1 MEKRSTKI
9 AYFVALGVFIV
20 LLVILGIQFKGKE
33 NPVFVGD
40 GAFYTTGDGV
50 FLDGIQR
57 TVDDSEGS
65 KYALDGSYYVSPEA
79 GTYFELSEDG
89 NTIVG
94 ADGTEYVKSEEKS
107 KDVNG
112 VEYTTYEEKVY
123 SETPFAGTFWSL
135 LPPIVAIVLALIS
148 KEVYSSL
155 FLGCLVGALL
165 YTQFAPWDT
174 IVTLVGADYGIIS
187 VLADSGNMGIIVFLV
202 TLGIMVDLMNKGGGS
217 EAFGRWAKKT
227 VHTRCGAQ
235 LLTMLLGVLIFVDDY
250 FNCLTVGSVMRPVT
264 DRQKVSRAKLAYL
277 IDSTAAP
284 ICIIAPVSSW
294 AAAVTSSVPAGS
306 GINGFTMF
314 LRTIPYNYYAVMT
327 VVMSLFLIFTG
338 AEFGPMKLNEDNAQ
352 NGDLFTTAD
361 RPYGDDVDDGSDTNG
376 HVIDLI
382 APVLVLI
389 AACIFGMV
397 YTGGFFEGVDFITAF
412 ADCNASAGL
421 VLGSSIALLF
431 TFVFYRVRSVMTF
444 QDFAACIP
452 EGFKAMVSPMLIL
465 SLAWTLSGMTGLLGA
480 KYYVANL
487 LGSSAAAL
495 QYLLPFII
503 FLVAV
508 FLAFATGTSWGTFS
522 ILIPIVCQAFPD
534 GEMLVV
540 SIAACLSGAVCGDH
554 CSPISDTT
562 IMASAGAHCSH
573 VNHVSTQLPYA
584 ITAAAC
590 SAVCYVITGLAQ
602 AVLGSRA
609 SLVTSLVLLVVA
621 IVLELAVLSVI
632 RARTRA
638 KTSGDAA

>member
-1 MEKRSTKI
+1 MKNKNLSW
-9 AYFVALGVFIV
+9 AGALFVFAL
-20 LLVILGIQFKGKE
+20 LLWCTAVTPGKVAD
-33 NPVFVGD
+33 P
-40 GAFYTTGDGV
+40 ATYTC
-50 FLDGIQR
+50 
-57 TVDDSEGS
+57 
-65 KYALDGSYYVSPEA
+65 A
-79 GTYFELSEDG
+79 
-89 NTIVG
+89 
-94 ADGTEYVKSEEKS
+94 
-107 KDVNG
+107 
-112 VEYTTYEEKVY
+112 VY
-123 SETPFAGTFWSL
+123 STFFSL
-135 LPPIVAIVLALIS
+135 LPPVIAIVLALNT
-148 KEVYSSL
+148 KEVYTSL
-155 FLGCLVGALL
+155 LVGIASGALL
-165 YTQFAPWDT
+165 YANGNLELALN
-174 IVTLVGADYGIIS
+174 TLFFNEDGGMITKLS
-187 VLADSGNMGIIVFLV
+187 DSGNVGILAFLV
-202 TLGIMVDLMNKGGGS
+202 MLGILVALMNKAGGS
-217 EAFGRWAKKT
+217 AAFGRWAST
-227 VHTRCGAQ
+227 HIHSRAGAQ
-235 LLTMLLGVLIFVDDY
+235 FATLLLGVMIFVDDY

-338 AEFGPMKLNEDNAQ
+338 AEFGPMKLNEDNAK

-361 RPYGDDVDDGSDTNG
+361 RPYGDDVDDGNDTNG

-389 AACIFGMV
+389 AACIFGMI

-487 LGSSAAAL
+487 LSGSAAAL
-495 QYLLPFII
+495 QYMLPVII

-590 SAVCYVITGLAQ
+590 SAVCYIITGLAQ

-638 KTSGDAA
+638 KISGDAA

>member
-1 MEKRSTKI
+1 MKNKNLSW
-9 AYFVALGVFIV
+9 AGALFVFAL
-20 LLVILGIQFKGKE
+20 LLWCTAVTPGKVAD
-33 NPVFVGD
+33 P
-40 GAFYTTGDGV
+40 ATYTC
-50 FLDGIQR
+50 
-57 TVDDSEGS
+57 
-65 KYALDGSYYVSPEA
+65 A
-79 GTYFELSEDG
+79 
-89 NTIVG
+89 
-94 ADGTEYVKSEEKS
+94 
-107 KDVNG
+107 
-112 VEYTTYEEKVY
+112 VY
-123 SETPFAGTFWSL
+123 STFFSL
-135 LPPIVAIVLALIS
+135 LPPVIAIVLALNT
-148 KEVYSSL
+148 KEVYTSL
-155 FLGCLVGALL
+155 LVGIASGALL
-165 YTQFAPWDT
+165 YANGNLELALN
-174 IVTLVGADYGIIS
+174 TLFFNEDGGMITKLS
-187 VLADSGNMGIIVFLV
+187 DSGNVGILAFLV
-202 TLGIMVDLMNKGGGS
+202 MLGILVALMNKAGGS
-217 EAFGRWAKKT
+217 AAFGRWAST
-227 VHTRCGAQ
+227 HIHSRAGAQ
-235 LLTMLLGVLIFVDDY
+235 FATLLLGVMIFVDDY

-294 AAAVTSSVPAGS
+294 AAAVTSSVPEGS

-314 LRTIPYNYYAVMT
+314 LRTIPYNYYAVLT

-338 AEFGPMKLNEDNAQ
+338 AEFGPMKLNEDNAK
-352 NGDLFTTAD
+352 NGDLFTTTD

-376 HVIDLI
+376 HVIDLL

-487 LGSSAAAL
+487 LGNSAAAL

-522 ILIPIVCQAFPD
+522 ILIPIVCHAFPN